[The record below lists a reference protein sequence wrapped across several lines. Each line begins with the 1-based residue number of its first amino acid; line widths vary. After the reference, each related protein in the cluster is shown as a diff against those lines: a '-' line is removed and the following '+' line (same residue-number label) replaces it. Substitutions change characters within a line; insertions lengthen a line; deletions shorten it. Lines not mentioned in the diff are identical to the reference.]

1 MLELGFIAFANPLL
15 LAALAS
21 LPLIWWLLRV
31 TPPAP
36 RHVRFPPIRL
46 LFGLEAR
53 ERTPSATPLWLI
65 ILRMILAALIILAL
79 ADPILSPSAALPG
92 GGPVVLVVDDGWAA
106 ARDWAARKK
115 AALDVITRADRSG
128 RQVMLITTAPPPT
141 GEAPPPA
148 KLTTAAD
155 ARSALEALQPKPWP
169 SDRTRAVASLER
181 GEFKGPAMAVW
192 VTDGLEAE
200 GDAQLGETL
209 QHLGGLIVVR
219 TDAID
224 TAHLLMP
231 PRTDPSGLK
240 LQARRAVT
248 GRPDQIWVRATTED
262 GRMVSRAKIDFAANS
277 QTGEG
282 AMDVPLEI
290 RNRIARLAIEGEDS
304 AGGTVLIDERYRR
317 RAVGIPTAVN
327 REAQPLLSERYY
339 LARALEP
346 FAEVR
351 EGRID
356 NLIQQGVSVMTV
368 PDSEALDPDTRAQL
382 RAWVEQGGT
391 LVRFAGPRLAERAD
405 DLVPVK
411 LRTGGRTLGGALS
424 WAEPAGL
431 APFGPD
437 SPFAGITVSE
447 DVKVERQVLA
457 EPTPDLA
464 QHTWA
469 QLQDGTPLITAAN
482 KGQGRIVLVH
492 TTANG
497 DWSNLALSGLFVEM
511 LRRIVALSAGTTE
524 TTSGAMLPPFR
535 SLDGFGRLT
544 TPPPAA
550 RPIEAGA
557 KTAAEPAHPP
567 GLYGGEDAS
576 SRFAFNLA
584 DGVPAPAPVAV
595 PSGAE
600 VRAVHA
606 EVERAL
612 KPSLLTIAL
621 MLAIADTIIALL
633 LRGLIALPGR
643 RAAGRA
649 AAGLVLAVALAGG
662 AQAQPANSNQGNDR
676 FAMEAAANTRLA
688 YVVTHDAAA
697 DEVSRAGLTGL
708 TQMLVQRTAVEPEQP
723 IGVDLERDELAFF
736 PMLYWPM
743 TDRQQQLSRA
753 ARERIE
759 AFLKGGGTIVF
770 DTRDRQTGSDQGPG
784 AAKLQQIATGLDLP
798 ALQPVPPDHILTKSF
813 YLLQDFPGR
822 WDGGKVWVE
831 ANETAAND
839 GVSSIIV
846 GSNDWAAAWATDERG
861 RPLYPTQGGE
871 RQREMAFRFG
881 INLVMYVLTGN
892 YKADQVHVPAI
903 LERLGQ

>member
-1 MLELGFIAFANPLL
+1 MLDLGFIAFANPLL
-15 LAALAS
+15 LAGLAA

-53 ERTPSATPLWLI
+53 ERTPAATPLWLV
-65 ILRMILAALIILAL
+65 ILRMVLAALIILAL

-92 GGPVVLVVDDGWAA
+92 GGPVVLVIDDGWGA
-106 ARDWAARKK
+106 ARDWSARKK
-115 AALDVITRADRSG
+115 AALDVLTRADRSG
-128 RQVMLITTAPPPT
+128 RQVALIPTAPPPT
-141 GEAPPPA
+141 GEAPSPA
-148 KLTTAAD
+148 RLISAAD

-169 SDRTRAVASLER
+169 SDRSRAIAALER
-181 GEFKGPAMAVW
+181 GGFKGPAIAVW
-192 VTDGLEAE
+192 VSDGIAGE
-200 GDAQLGETL
+200 GDARLGETL
-209 QHLGGLIVVR
+209 QHLGGLIVIRGEGV
-219 TDAID
+219 D

-240 LQARRAVT
+240 LQARRADA
-248 GRPDQIWVRATTED
+248 GRSDQIWVRATTED
-262 GRMVSRAKIDFAANS
+262 GRLVSRARVDFASGS
-277 QTGEG
+277 QTGDG
-282 AMDVPLEI
+282 AMGVPLEI
-290 RNRIARLAIEGEDS
+290 RNRIARLAVEGEDT
-304 AGGTVLIDERYRR
+304 AGATVLMDERYRR
-317 RAVGIPTAVN
+317 RAVGIPTAVA

-346 FAEVR
+346 FAEVH
-351 EGRID
+351 EGKIA
-356 NLIQQGVSVMTV
+356 NLIQQGVSVITV
-368 PDSEALDPDTRAQL
+368 PDSEALDPEARAQL

-411 LRTGGRTLGGALS
+411 LRGGGRTLGGALS
-424 WAEPAGL
+424 WSEPAGL

-437 SPFAGITVSE
+437 SPFAGITVAD
-447 DVKVERQVLA
+447 DVKVEKQVLA

-482 KGQGRIVLVH
+482 KGQGRIILVH

-511 LRRIVALSAGTTE
+511 LRRVVALSAGTAE
-524 TTSGAMLPPFR
+524 VAPGATLAPFR

-550 RPIEAGA
+550 RPIQPGA
-557 KTAAEPAHPP
+557 KTVAEPAHPP
-567 GLYGGEDAS
+567 GLYGGDDAS

-584 DGVPAPAPVAV
+584 DGAPAPTPVAI
-595 PSGAE
+595 PQGAE
-600 VRAVHA
+600 VRPVHA
-606 EVERAL
+606 ETERAL
-612 KPSLLTIAL
+612 KPSLLTAAL
-621 MLAIADTIIALL
+621 LLAIADTVIALL

-643 RAAGRA
+643 RATRA
-649 AAGLVLAVALAGG
+649 AAGIALAVAVAIGTAH
-662 AQAQPANSNQGNDR
+662 AQAPANDDK
-676 FAMEAAANTRLA
+676 FAMDAAAATRLA
-688 YVVTHDAAA
+688 YVITHDGAA
-697 DEVSRAGLTGL
+697 DDVSRAGLSGL
-708 TQMLVQRTAVEPEQP
+708 TQVLVQRTAVEPDEP
-723 IGVDLERDELAFF
+723 IGVDIERDELAFF

-743 TDRQQQLSRA
+743 TEAQQPPSRE

-770 DTRDRQTGSDQGPG
+770 DTRDRQMGTDAGPG

-798 ALQPVPPDHILTKSF
+798 ALMPVPADHILTKSF

-822 WDGGKVWVE
+822 WAGGQVWVE
-831 ANETAAND
+831 RNETASND
-839 GVSSIIV
+839 GVSSIVV
-846 GSNDWAAAWATDERG
+846 GSNDWAAAWAIDRNG
-861 RPLYPTQGGE
+861 RPLYPTTPGGE
-871 RQREMAFRFG
+871 RQREIAMRFG
-881 INLVMYVLTGN
+881 VNLVMYVLTGN